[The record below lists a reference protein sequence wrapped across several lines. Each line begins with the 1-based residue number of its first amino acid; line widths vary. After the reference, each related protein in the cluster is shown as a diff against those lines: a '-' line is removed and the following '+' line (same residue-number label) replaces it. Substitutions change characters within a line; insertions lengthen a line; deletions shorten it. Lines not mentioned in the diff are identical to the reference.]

1 MRISRAQIETLAEF
15 RYALRQFLRFSEH
28 AARRAG
34 LSPQQHQLLLAI
46 KGMPGRDW
54 AVVTE
59 LAERLQMSHHAA
71 VALITRAQRLGLVRR
86 QRGLA
91 DRRTVEVRL
100 TPRGEQ
106 TIAKLAAL
114 HAAELGR
121 LSRTLRER
129 LAELS
134 SRMSASAR

>member
-1 MRISRAQIETLAEF
+1 MRISRAQFETLSEF
-15 RYALRQFLRFSEH
+15 RYALRQFLRFSERS
-28 AARRAG
+28 ARRAG

-100 TPRGEQ
+100 TSRGEQ
-106 TIAKLAAL
+106 TISRLAAL

-121 LSRTLRER
+121 LSLTLRER
-129 LAELS
+129 LDELS
-134 SRMSASAR
+134 ARLKPE

>member
-106 TIAKLAAL
+106 TIAKLAAQ

-129 LAELS
+129 LEELS
-134 SRMSASAR
+134 NRMVARTR

>member
-1 MRISRAQIETLAEF
+1 MRITRAQIENLAEF
-15 RYALRQFLRFSEH
+15 RYALRQFLRFSER

-34 LSPQQHQLLLAI
+34 LTPQQHQLLLAI

-59 LAERLQMSHHAA
+59 LAERLQMSHHGT

-86 QRGLA
+86 QRGEV

-100 TPRGEQ
+100 TPRGEH
-106 TIAKLAAL
+106 TIARLAAL

-121 LSRTLRER
+121 QSRILRQR
-129 LAELS
+129 LEELS
-134 SRMSASAR
+134 SRISSGPR